1 VIKALFN
8 PDGSINF
15 MGLMTLE
22 KEYRY
27 LMIDCLFT
35 RKQIKTIIINL
46 WRKKRKHEI
55 ARRWSKETFVKAMV
69 LMFGVGRMTVYNWI
83 KEVK

>member
-1 VIKALFN
+1 MN
-8 PDGSINF
+8 
-15 MGLMTLE
+15 LMTLE

-27 LMIDCLFT
+27 LMIDCLLS
-35 RKQIKTIIINL
+35 RKQIKAIVVGL
-46 WRKKRKHEI
+46 WQKKRKHKI
-55 ARRWSKETFVKAMV
+55 AGRWSKETFVKAMV